1 MAIALKTFKGGN
13 VTPQDDAIIY
23 QTVLP
28 GAGIFKG
35 CEVSFA
41 SSNVLHIS
49 QGCETFPYQ
58 ITAGRRERVQYGKNS
73 KRSSSPGFSDGG

>member
-1 MAIALKTFKGGN
+1 MEIALKTFKGGN

-28 GAGIFKG
+28 GAGVFKG

-41 SSNVLHIS
+41 RSNVLHIS
-49 QGCETFPYQ
+49 QGNKDYWINTKTRY
-58 ITAGRRERVQYGKNS
+58 A
-73 KRSSSPGFSDGG
+73 